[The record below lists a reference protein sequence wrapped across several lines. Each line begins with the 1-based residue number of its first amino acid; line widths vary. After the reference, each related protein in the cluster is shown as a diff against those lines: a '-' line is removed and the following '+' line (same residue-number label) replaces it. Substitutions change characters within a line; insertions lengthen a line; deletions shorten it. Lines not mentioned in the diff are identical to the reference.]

1 MLTLKDIAI
10 LVDGSIIGD
19 PNFVVKGACSI
30 DNGQK
35 YCITYLD
42 NPKYVK
48 YLNNTLASAV
58 IISKDFDDDNLNKN
72 FIKVDSPK
80 IAFAKV
86 LENLKRKND
95 HSHTVS
101 ESAFIHK
108 SAKIGMNVHIEP
120 NVVIEKN
127 VEIKQNTIIKSGT
140 IISEF
145 CTIGRD
151 TFIAPN
157 VTIYP
162 DSVIGNNVHIDAGS
176 VIGADG
182 FGWATLKKNH
192 IKIPQIGNVV
202 IEDDVWIGSNCC
214 IDRATFDST
223 VIGSGTKMDNLIQIA
238 HNVIIGKNCLIAGAV
253 AIAGSTKIGNNVT
266 IAGQVG
272 IIDRVEVGDNT
283 VIASKSAIFKSVKS
297 GSFVSGIPARKHNDR
312 IRQDVLISKLPEIYK
327 KIRKIESLLDEK

>member
-1 MLTLKDIAI
+1 MFALKDIAI
-10 LVDGSIIGD
+10 LVDGIIVGD
-19 PNFVVKGACSI
+19 PDFVVKGACSI
-30 DNGQK
+30 DKGK
-35 YCITYLD
+35 KDCITYLD

-48 YLNNTLASAV
+48 YLKNTLASVV
-58 IISKDFDDDNLNKN
+58 IISKDYDSDSSNKN
-72 FIKVDSPK
+72 FIKVDNPK

-86 LENLKRKND
+86 LENLKRKNNY
-95 HSHTVS
+95 SFTVS
-101 ESAFIHK
+101 ESAYIDK
-108 SAKIGMNVHIEP
+108 TAKIETNVHIEP

-127 VEIKQNTIIKSGT
+127 VEIKQNTIIKSGSV
-140 IISEF
+140 ISEF
-145 CTIGRD
+145 SKIGSD

-157 VTIYP
+157 VTVYS
-162 DSVIGNNVHIDAGS
+162 DSIIGNNVHIDAGS

-182 FGWATLKKNH
+182 FGWATLKNNQ
-192 IKIPQIGNVV
+192 IKIPQIGNVI

-223 VIGSGTKMDNLIQIA
+223 VIGFGTKMDNLIQIA
-238 HNVIIGKNCLIAGAV
+238 HNVIIGQNCLIAGAV

-272 IIDRVEVGDNT
+272 IIDRIEIGDNV

-327 KIRKIESLLDEK
+327 KIRNIELLLDEK